1 MYHYPRRVENYTTPF
16 LWMVGVLLFMVFWTI
31 ASVAG
36 FFWVVISATGIELGL
51 RALGTRRR

>member
-31 ASVAG
+31 ASAAG
-36 FFWVVISATGIELGL
+36 FAWVLISATGIELGL
-51 RALGTRRR
+51 RALGARRR